1 MFNLKTKISRD
12 AALEILKTNK
22 EALQEFEKNY
32 QQFVLE
38 SDKKQDNLFRINA
51 KKAVKDN
58 NLVSAE
64 SITKET
70 INKLKKVKSDIHEEL
85 MSQTGVWSYRAG
97 QIDISDALPNKG
109 ILVRPEDIK
118 SLPESLRPQL
128 TGYYMQAD
136 IGVPSGFT
144 ALEMY
149 KKWQDT
155 GNVQAYHIFRQGLD
169 ILDVDQI
176 IYNIIGTNQNSM
188 GYWLP
193 RIAEA
198 VKLQDFFKIPNTK
211 IIKVPLPMLQLTR
224 LEYES
229 LTQTTKEIVDEFCED
244 IFELDRTKSYF
255 IKTGTFS
262 SKYDF
267 RNAKV
272 TGANEVKELGEY
284 LLFIHYQACMMAS
297 PLNNVSVYGVSTTNE
312 WVVREFIEDKENN
325 PCIYKGLPLH
335 TEYRVFVDFDSR
347 KVIGVNPYWDPKV
360 MKKHFEEAAENGDTD
375 AMHDYMI
382 YSIHQETLT
391 KRYEENFD
399 KVISHMNKLLQD
411 VTGLS
416 GQWSVDVMQ
425 NGEDFWLIDMAW
437 AQNSALRECIPKNE
451 IRKMKENWIPQK
463 NII

>member
-136 IGVPSGFT
+136 VGVPSGFT

-211 IIKVPLPMLQLTR
+211 SIKVPLPMLQLTR

-347 KVIGVNPYWDPKV
+347 KVIGINPYWDPKV
-360 MKKHFEEAAENGDTD
+360 MKKHFEEAAENGDMD

-382 YSIHQETLT
+382 YSMHQETLT

-399 KVISHMNKLLQD
+399 KIISHMDKLLQD

-437 AQNSALRECIPKNE
+437 AQNSALRECIPENE
-451 IRKMKENWIPQK
+451 IRKMEENWIPQK